1 MKNILISHMDNFKL
15 SHKFTFW
22 LQEIGTVQYEQ
33 YSQSLKPVSTFSEIQ
48 QFWEIFQFLKKTS
61 ELNRIEKYILDCD
74 MYLFKDG
81 IKPEWEDTNNVGG
94 GCFKIKID
102 KKKSNKLWE
111 ASVFA
116 VISPKNRCIDVL
128 NGVRIKIR

>member
-1 MKNILISHMDNFKL
+1 MTNFKL

-22 LQEIGTVQYEQ
+22 LQEIDTVKYEQ
-33 YSQSLKPVSTFSEIQ
+33 YSERLKAVASVSDIKE
-48 QFWEIFQFLKKTS
+48 FWEIFQFLKKTS
-61 ELNRIEKYILDCD
+61 EVNNCD

-81 IKPEWEDTNNVGG
+81 VKPEWEDVNNAGG

-111 ASVFA
+111 SAIFSM
-116 VISPKNRCIDVL
+116 ISPKNSHAYII
-128 NGVRIKIR
+128 NGTRIKIREKFDEIEFWMNS